1 MGFKLGYFAGTLGDI
16 FLEDNER
23 VSKATDSTLD
33 SLANL
38 VIRENEKRT
47 EKVEAAKENISRLEA
62 LGFKRP
68 VAASIARGGL
78 LAVNDAVKNAG
89 TAKEYGEDV
98 NSYYAATAT
107 FKPEDYADY
116 TIAQMA
122 EAVVPVMDISKS
134 AEILTKGKRIN
145 TDRVNEAVGKYKGYT
160 PTGSDI
166 NVPIFAQDVSKMGG
180 GRFDVTELSSAAT
193 FLDKLVKSAA
203 RSAGETT
210 AGYKVDEIDGRMIGS
225 IRNAD
230 TYSKWLQTEVPKI
243 LELQKESMTA
253 RAYRA
258 LEAASRVYIQN
269 ITQPQNVQDSDDSTS
284 SGKAVPKG
292 TGINTNVVKQTIRDD
307 IDSGISREESKAEAI
322 NDGIDGDL
330 FDQLYDEAI
339 RLPSRSGRNIARG
352 MTNAPIVNPPAEA
365 ASEQFTGTNRR
376 SARTGR

>member
-47 EKVEAAKENISRLEA
+47 EKVESAKENISRLEA

-134 AEILTKGKRIN
+134 ADILTKGKRIN
-145 TDRVNEAVGKYKGYT
+145 TDRVNEAISKYKGYT

-166 NVPIFAQDVSKMGG
+166 TVPIFAQDVSKMGG

-210 AGYKVDEIDGRMIGS
+210 TGYKVDEIDGRMIGS
-225 IRNAD
+225 MRNAD

-269 ITQPQNVQDSDDSTS
+269 ITQPQNVQDSADSTS

-307 IDSGISREESKAEAI
+307 IDSGISREESKAEAV
-322 NDGIDGDL
+322 NDGIDPAL

-352 MTNAPIVNPPAEA
+352 MTNAPIVNQPAEA

>member
-269 ITQPQNVQDSDDSTS
+269 ITQPQNVQDSADSTS
-284 SGKAVPKG
+284 SGKVVPKSGATVDAVPEASKISKIADEMAKG
-292 TGINTNVVKQTIRDD
+292 TTPEAVRTQIKTLYPSLGDDRINTLI
-307 IDSGISREESKAEAI
+307 EEAQKE
-322 NDGIDGDL
+322 L
-330 FDQLYDEAI
+330 
-339 RLPSRSGRNIARG
+339 
-352 MTNAPIVNPPAEA
+352 
-365 ASEQFTGTNRR
+365 NRR
-376 SARTGR
+376 QFPDYGTQSLG